1 MVVAEQS
8 VIFPSLPDFL
18 WGTVSFII
26 VAVAIYYLAWPTFM
40 KMLDE
45 RGEKIEK
52 GLHAAD
58 AAKAEVEAERAK
70 MADER
75 AAATREAAEI
85 RSQAQENAKAIVARA
100 QEQANEE
107 ARRISASAQ
116 RQIAADAEAAQRVL
130 RDQMGA
136 LATNLAG
143 KIVGQQVQLDS
154 TVSQSVVDQ
163 FLTDLDEGAVNAHH

>member
-75 AAATREAAEI
+75 A
-85 RSQAQENAKAIVARA
+85 QAQENAKAIVARA